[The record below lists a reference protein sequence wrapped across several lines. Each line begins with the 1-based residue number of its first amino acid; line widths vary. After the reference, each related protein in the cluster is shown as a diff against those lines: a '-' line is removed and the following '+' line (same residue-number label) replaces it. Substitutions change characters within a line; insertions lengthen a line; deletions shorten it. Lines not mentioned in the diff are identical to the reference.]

1 MVLKR
6 RKSYGVGVANLP
18 ATYATNLAIVTGCYC
33 GKNSF
38 FFFFCNSL
46 EFILDI
52 LDVILFGPFLLGAFL
67 MGILLIVDFIKCI
80 CGNWNDLA

>member
-1 MVLKR
+1 MPPISPL
-6 RKSYGVGVANLP
+6 L
-18 ATYATNLAIVTGCYC
+18 LDAIAVKTL
-33 GKNSF
+33 
-38 FFFFCNSL
+38 FFFCNSL